1 MQDIQNNSGK
11 LNILMLESGPNWGG
25 QEERIVREASWLL
38 KREHKVRLACSAG
51 SAIASR
57 AADAGIAVRTVP
69 MRSNADLRGLWS
81 LAALARHEKPHV
93 VHAHSPK
100 DAWFAMFLHQAG
112 VPVVR
117 SRHTTLPETMS
128 RGRRFVYRYGCR
140 RLIASAGFIGEAMEK
155 SLGIRAEKIDVIGES
170 VDTEEFRPGDG
181 SAFRREFGI
190 NDSAP
195 LFGIVAMIRGEKGHD
210 VFLRAARIV
219 LETRADARFVIV
231 GKPASHGRAQE
242 RIVEILRKE
251 FSGFTTMPV
260 VTTGFRRDIPRVMRA
275 LDCLVVPSRHEA
287 QTLVIPQ
294 AFASGKPVIG
304 SKVGGI
310 PELVRHGEN
319 GQHFPSEDHN
329 ALAQAMLTMANDPH
343 KAAGFGI
350 AGRKMAEEELATD
363 RKMELLLASY
373 RKCIVAI

>member
-1 MQDIQNNSGK
+1 MQDIQDKTEK
-11 LNILMLESGPNWGG
+11 LNVLMLESGLNWGG
-25 QEERIVREASWLL
+25 QEERIIREASWLL
-38 KREHKVRLACSAG
+38 ERGHKVLLACNAN
-51 SAIASR
+51 SAIASH
-57 AADAGIAVRTVP
+57 AKEEGIAIRTIP
-69 MRSNADLRGLWS
+69 MRSSADLGGLW
-81 LAALARHEKPHV
+81 ALAGLVRREKPHV

-117 SRHTTLPETMS
+117 SRHTTLPEEMPP
-128 RGRRFVYRYGCR
+128 RKKFVYHHGCR
-140 RLIASAGFIGEAMEK
+140 RLIASAGFIGEAMRR
-155 SLGIRAEKIDVIGES
+155 SLGVPAEKIDVIGES
-170 VDTEEFRPGDG
+170 VDHRVFCPGDG

-190 NDSAP
+190 GESVP

-219 LETRADARFVIV
+219 AETRTDACFVIV
-231 GKPASHGRAQE
+231 GEPASRGRAQE
-242 RIVEILRKE
+242 RIDEILEKE
-251 FSGFTTMPV
+251 FLGVSRKTV
-260 VTTGFRRDIPRVMRA
+260 ITTGFRRDIPQVMRA

-319 GQHFPSEDHN
+319 GLLFPPEDHA
-329 ALAQAMLTMANDPH
+329 ALADAMLAVANDPG
-343 KAAGFGI
+343 KAAAFGQ
-350 AGRKMAEEELATD
+350 AGRELAERELAID

-373 RKCIVAI
+373 RKCLFAR